1 MNKNEDGRFKYQDA
15 APTVT
20 AIPKSIPVR
29 ATTSSIVIRPVR
41 SDDAAGALNASSKL
55 SSTLV

>member
-1 MNKNEDGRFKYQDA
+1 MNKNDDGRFKYQDA
-15 APTVT
+15 APTMT

-41 SDDAAGALNASSKL
+41 SDDAAGAL
-55 SSTLV
+55 